1 MRRLSKPLLAII
13 VTVLLVFSANAVF
26 ADEENHIGLSYGGQ
40 YKEFVSLYEV
50 SEYIN
55 EDSSEGNIYE
65 IKILSNYVDNSSTIT
80 FVDKDVEI
88 DLAGHTCNTAQAIR
102 VMSGKLTVTSST
114 PGQKVGEG
122 GALVYNSE
130 VSGQDVYDA
139 TIINYGGTVTI
150 DGNVSIAHTDSG
162 ATVDDFALSNFG
174 DDDSTDNVIIINQC
188 LINGLVYNNNV
199 NPKNSIVVS
208 RLPDSD
214 VKPPVFCCQDY
225 AFVDASSDHKTN
237 TKVAA
242 GIYRKAIFNKEHIVS
257 GYTNIY
263 LHGNEY
269 SEYIDFNYDGWYLIS
284 MYDIEDYVARNRERD
299 IYYTKLQFG
308 LDDVNT
314 GETVELL
321 RELEKLETPLKDGRT
336 DIREEITDF
345 KSDASYFTLTGE
357 TEKTGVIHTL
367 CKVDETDGLHYI
379 FNLDKPGVKINFFN
393 IIFDNNNS
401 DNDCLHFKS
410 GTYEFN
416 NGSQIIGIPSKI
428 NNEDTANAINVET
441 GATVIVDAKIPDA
454 LELEV
459 ENTIEMQGK
468 LHHADGNDNGEI
480 IIYNGAFVLK
490 PDDYDGKT
498 KYKDIADVSTIV
510 DNIKYVIGEP
520 DEDGV
525 IERDEI
531 WAHRTHFYAVIVGER
546 RMPYSILLSDRIT
559 MYYYLKDRKDL
570 EDKVIVSVDKIKKDA
585 EEQKYDIYKDGVLYN
600 RYSHV
605 LTPQDYGGYHV
616 LTAYKLGYNNED
628 VGNPCYY
635 IMYNDSKRS
644 LENYAESMIKTYSG
658 KPGYAKSI
666 EIVKTCV
673 NYGKAVLDNINSELP
688 EDQKIDD
695 DFLVHKHYDDVDLVP
710 IPKNNIKYTSY
721 GTTFLKDAQVSMEIR
736 DVNKVIISL
745 ADSPSS
751 DYSYNIVS
759 SSGRYDTP
767 NIPFEDEVLDIET
780 KPLYLSGNGI
790 HLKFSIVDSQG
801 NTTETLEL
809 RADDY
814 LYRLVGDNNDVETA
828 KDVAIWLHT
837 LGVRINEK
845 YGK

>member
-13 VTVLLVFSANAVF
+13 VTVLLVFSANAIF
-26 ADEENHIGLSYGGQ
+26 ADEENHIGLSYDDK
-40 YKEFVSLYEV
+40 YEEFISLQEV
-50 SEYIN
+50 SKRIN
-55 EDSSEGNIYE
+55 DLPAGNTYKIE
-65 IKILSNYVDNSSTIT
+65 ILNDHVDNSSTIY
-80 FVDKDVEI
+80 FEDRNVEI
-88 DLAGHTCNTAQAIR
+88 DLAGHTYNIAQAIM
-102 VMSGKLTVTSST
+102 VKSGNLIVTSSI
-114 PGQKVGEG
+114 PGQIVGKG
-122 GALVYNSE
+122 GTLEYNPT
-130 VSGQDVYDA
+130 VSGQTVYDA
-139 TIINYGGTVTI
+139 TIINDGGTVTI
-150 DGNVSIAHTDSG
+150 DGNVSIAHADSRT
-162 ATVDDFALSNFG
+162 AVDDFALSNVG
-174 DDDSTDNVIIINQC
+174 DDSTDNVITIKHC
-188 LINGLVYNNNV
+188 FINGLVYNNNV
-199 NPKNSIVVS
+199 NPKNSIIVP
-208 RLPDSD
+208 RLDDSD
-214 VKPPVFCCQDY
+214 VRPPVFYCQDY
-225 AFVDASSDHKTN
+225 AFVDESSDHKTN

-269 SEYIDFNYDGWYLIS
+269 SEYIGFNYDGWYLIS

-321 RELEKLETPLKDGRT
+321 RDLERLEIPLKDGRT

-357 TEKTGVIHTL
+357 TEKTGDIHTL
-367 CKVDETDGLHYI
+367 CKVDETDGSHYI

-393 IIFDNNNS
+393 IIFDNNDS

-416 NGSQIIGIPSKI
+416 NGSKIIGIPNKI
-428 NNEDTANAINVET
+428 NIEDTANAINVET
-441 GATVIVDAKIPDA
+441 DATVIVDAKIPDA
-454 LELEV
+454 REYSV
-459 ENTIEMQGK
+459 ENTIKMQGK

-510 DNIKYVIGEP
+510 DNIKYSLTDVD
-520 DEDGV
+520 DE
-525 IERDEI
+525 ELLSTEEI
-531 WAHRTHFYAVIVGER
+531 WAEPTYIYAVIVGER
-546 RMPYSILLSDRIT
+546 TMPYNLSLYERIT
-559 MYYYLKDRKDL
+559 MNFHLKDRKDL
-570 EDKVIVSVDKIKKDA
+570 EDKVIVSVDKIKKNA
-585 EEQKYDIYKDGVLYN
+585 KEQKYNLFKNGVLYN

-616 LTAYKLGYNNED
+616 LTAYKLCYNNKHIGD
-628 VGNPCYY
+628 PCYY

-658 KPGYAKSI
+658 RPGYAKNI
-666 EIVKTCV
+666 ELVKTCV

-695 DFLVHKHYDDVDLVP
+695 DFLVHKHYDDVDIVP
-710 IPKNNIKYTSY
+710 IPKNIIKYTSY

-745 ADSPSS
+745 AESPSN

-767 NIPFEDEVLDIET
+767 NIPFEDETFDIET

-814 LYRLVGDNNDVETA
+814 LYKLAENSNDAETA
-828 KDVAIWLHT
+828 KDVGIWLHT
-837 LGVRINEK
+837 LGIRMIERFVK
-845 YGK
+845 